1 MLQKYFYCS
10 AIKTW
15 FSKEL
20 WQSYKEG
27 WHFFLYLH
35 QKFPRLS
42 EAEVEEGIFV
52 DPHIRKYTKDNIFDS
67 VLNEGELAAWT
78 EFKDVCSNFF

>member
-1 MLQKYFYCS
+1 M
-10 AIKTW
+10 
-15 FSKEL
+15 
-20 WQSYKEG
+20 
-27 WHFFLYLH
+27 YLH

-78 EFKDVCSNFF
+78 EFKDVCSNFFWNHKADNYQEIVEKLIQ